1 MENNININAI
11 EFSLGYV
18 IILVTTRTSTRTR
31 ISAHLCAHM
40 PYVHPSFFASTL
52 NTAYLDFAE
61 TGFQYKRDFIRK
73 FNFPL
78 VKKNII
84 ANYNIEGRG
93 TLTLFFQSPSPY
105 TTINTSIC
113 KY

>member
-78 VKKNII
+78 VKKKYYCKLQHRGPWDLDVILSKPFTI
-84 ANYNIEGRG
+84 YYN
-93 TLTLFFQSPSPY
+93 
-105 TTINTSIC
+105 
-113 KY
+113 